1 LVDSWVQLLVQIP
14 LVGAVIYLVLEQ
26 GKQTTAERR
35 ELTDLWIEDSRNREA
50 QWREFLKQRDEQL
63 LSTLRDMKESHA
75 LSNAA
80 VLKQLESTEA
90 RTEALTVEVR
100 AMHIKFAQLEQTVVL
115 SLEQSGTRRKT
126 GALNPQVV
134 KK

>member
-1 LVDSWVQLLVQIP
+1 MESWLQLLVQIP

-26 GKQTTAERR
+26 GKQATAERR
-35 ELTDLWIEDSRNREA
+35 ELTDLWIEDSRNRET

-63 LSTLRDMKESHA
+63 LSTLRDIKESYA

-90 RTEALTVEVR
+90 RTEALTVEVK
-100 AMHIKFAQLEQTVVL
+100 AMHLKFDQLEQTVFL
-115 SLEQSGTRRKT
+115 SLERRGKT
-126 GALNPQVV
+126 GNLNPQAV

>member
-1 LVDSWVQLLVQIP
+1 MVDSWVQLLVQIP

>member
-1 LVDSWVQLLVQIP
+1 VQLLVQIP